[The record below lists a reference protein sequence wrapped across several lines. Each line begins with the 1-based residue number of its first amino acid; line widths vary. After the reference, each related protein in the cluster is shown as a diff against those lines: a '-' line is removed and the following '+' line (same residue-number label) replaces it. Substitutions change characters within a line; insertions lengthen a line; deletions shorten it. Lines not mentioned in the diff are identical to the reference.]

1 MLYSG
6 KWKLKEVLTFNE
18 DFERVWKSVDELLAD
33 ESIDDSDKRLYSM
46 MLEFSDDGFIRMMM
60 AIPEDVPQDEID
72 AAVQSGELEI
82 FENNMMVFEKHQ
94 WKEADGKI
102 MYDTGV
108 KGEVFGE
115 PVDPWEEIKEEDGMI
130 KMLTYHLV
138 KADE

>member
-60 AIPEDVPQDEID
+60 AIPEGVPQDEID

-82 FENNMMVFEKHQ
+82 FENNMMVRHRRQGRGFRR
-94 WKEADGKI
+94 AR
-102 MYDTGV
+102 
-108 KGEVFGE
+108 
-115 PVDPWEEIKEEDGMI
+115 
-130 KMLTYHLV
+130 
-138 KADE
+138 